1 VAATRGSWREGKQS
15 AEWGGLVRSL
25 ALSYNPPRYISRAS
39 GRCQLL
45 DPRGGVQR
53 AVGCAAR
60 VRRLKSSVPHCVAIF
75 GVGTVCGAPQEC
87 AHSNRTAILRLVP
100 PFEGVP
106 APNPPPVGAV
116 RSHHLQL
123 GPRGGRGARRGAV
136 GPRFP
141 PACPVLPLVH
151 PKSICTYSNKS
162 TVVLAVIST
171 GSIISI
177 VVL

>member
-1 VAATRGSWREGKQS
+1 
-15 AEWGGLVRSL
+15 VRSL

-141 PACPVLPLVH
+141 PACPVLRWCTQSRYVH
-151 PKSICTYSNKS
+151 IVTRARLFSLSYPRDLL
-162 TVVLAVIST
+162 LALSCYK
-171 GSIISI
+171 
-177 VVL
+177 